1 MVPDCAELSVIALF
15 LCLRVFLVDIPL
27 SEELLIPCALG
38 LADGLVSDGLVAD
51 GLVDGFVDA
60 EGLGC
65 AAGGGAFAE
74 LVSTAPLLVLLLGL
88 VLQAT
93 VSPTRTAAAA

>member
-1 MVPDCAELSVIALF
+1 LV
-15 LCLRVFLVDIPL
+15 VDIPL

-38 LADGLVSDGLVAD
+38 FADGFVVPDGFVADGLADGLVV
-51 GLVDGFVDA
+51 GFVDA

-65 AAGGGAFAE
+65 AAGGGALAE

-88 VLQAT
+88 VLQAA
-93 VSPTRTAAAA
+93 VSPTRAAAAA